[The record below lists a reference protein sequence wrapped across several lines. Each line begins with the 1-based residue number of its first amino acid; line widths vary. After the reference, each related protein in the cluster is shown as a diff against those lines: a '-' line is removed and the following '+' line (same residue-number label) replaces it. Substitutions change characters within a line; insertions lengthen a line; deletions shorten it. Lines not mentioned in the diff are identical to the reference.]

1 MCSLRCSLTE
11 CVFVLECVLL
21 LECVL
26 VGERGTGEACW
37 QHDLQARWLN
47 ARSADV
53 CLGLYCCSQ
62 AGLFFL
68 IFFIYF
74 FRLYHMLSVF
84 DLHCLEFGR
93 RVQFLVLYCSADV
106 CPGWLESTVRK
117 QVSRVRCSVFFCVDI
132 YFQKNSG
139 NMYPHRNS
147 GNMFTHNYT
156 HVCTQIYTPYQVRR
170 VWCRSPEILEI
181 YAHTNIHTRHT
192 CTRNT
197 INTHAH
203 ATP

>member
-106 CPGWLESTVRK
+106 CPGLLESTVRK

-132 YFQKNSG
+132 YFPKKFWKYVSTQKFWK
-139 NMYPHRNS
+139 YV
-147 GNMFTHNYT
+147 YT
-156 HVCTQIYTPYQVRR
+156 QLYT
-170 VWCRSPEILEI
+170 CM
-181 YAHTNIHTRHT
+181 HTNIHTIPGQARVV
-192 CTRNT
+192 
-197 INTHAH
+197 
-203 ATP
+203 P